1 MSLVELLMF
10 LLTSAGLTAGIVGSS
25 LLEPVRSAI
34 FSRSNFLK
42 ELLSCPMCTGLWV
55 GFFLSIYFGIN
66 FGVAGFMSSV
76 FSWIV
81 YSFVDMTNAI
91 SFYFETL
98 VEEEEQEQDE

>member
-1 MSLVELLMF
+1 MSFVELLMF

-34 FSRSNFLK
+34 FARSNFLK

-55 GFFLSIYFGIN
+55 GFFLSVYFGIN
-66 FGVAGFMSSV
+66 PIVAGFMSSV

-81 YSFVDMTNAI
+81 YSFVDMANAV
-91 SFYFETL
+91 SFYFENIIV
-98 VEEEEQEQDE
+98 VEEEE